1 MVRFIVV
8 DFVQDKDIILTEEHV
23 MEGLT
28 CIVSVIVPKPEFEGQ
43 TQVRKIIVIVNPPLW
58 KSYLCSKL

>member
-8 DFVQDKDIILTEEHV
+8 DFVQDKDMLLSEEHV

-28 CIVSVIVPKPEFEGQ
+28 CAVSVIVPKPEFEGQ
-43 TQVRKIIVIVNPPLW
+43 TQVRKIIVIVIPPIW
-58 KSYLCSKL
+58 Q